1 MFTVKVP
8 WKGLDAA
15 SIIIS
20 VVKKNMRLKIP
31 PSCDPVVTRIIN
43 SVWKQ
48 NPEKRYLLEVLGTH
62 PDCLFSPNCT
72 RMKMKHIVDMLDK
85 YHKTLTGLYDGLAEE
100 NTEEESSFGNEEID
114 PHFLQG
120 NYAAPDIPVD
130 DLETGR
136 SSTITADYSTVSDD
150 SSSVQKTSK
159 GKEPQSDYAVSFPLK
174 AEKSDENPKQKRP
187 INQRASEPE
196 EYANSVLLGKS
207 VTRL

>member
-31 PSCDPVVTRIIN
+31 PSYDPVVTRIIN

-48 NPEKRYLLEVLGTH
+48 NPEKRYTIRKRFH
-62 PDCLFSPNCT
+62 PDLIAF

-100 NTEEESSFGNEEID
+100 NTEEETSFDNEEID

-120 NYAAPDIPVD
+120 SYVNADIPVA
-130 DLETGR
+130 DLETGQR

-159 GKEPQSDYAVSFPLK
+159 GKEPQSDYAVSLPGLK
-174 AEKSDENPKQKRP
+174 AEKSDNKQKRP
-187 INQRASEPE
+187 LNQRVGSEPE
-196 EYANSVLLGKS
+196 AYANSVLLGN
-207 VTRL
+207 L